1 MAEKLGMNEVIVAT
15 DNLFAGTPGQF
26 PEIPVEIAAGEGVLA
41 RGTVLGKITKGS
53 IVIAEAED
61 NTGDGEPGEI
71 TIGQMAQPG
80 QYVLKCTA
88 AAEGAGT
95 FQVYDPQGRRMS
107 DLTVAVAY
115 DNGHFAVTIAA
126 GDTDFV
132 VGDIFTVTVA
142 AGTNA
147 GKYRAYGADNTDGSG
162 IARVILGRDVD
173 ASAADVKAFAYAGGV
188 FKRSALT
195 GIDDAAVEALADR
208 GIFVK

>member
-1 MAEKLGMNEVIVAT
+1 MAT
-15 DNLFAGTPGQF
+15 DNLSLQDAGSI
-26 PEIPVEIAAGEGVLA
+26 PEIPVEIVAGEGVLA
-41 RGTVLGKITKGS
+41 REPCWENYKVQLSLQKQRTIPVMENLVKLPLDKWRS
-53 IVIAEAED
+53 RD
-61 NTGDGEPGEI
+61 N
-71 TIGQMAQPG
+71 MFSNAQQQKVPERFRFTTR
-80 QYVLKCTA
+80 K
-88 AAEGAGT
+88 
-95 FQVYDPQGRRMS
+95 GRRMS
-107 DLTVAVAY
+107 NLTVAVAY

-126 GDTDFV
+126 GEADFV

-173 ASAADVKAFAYAGGV
+173 ATAADVKAFAYAGGV